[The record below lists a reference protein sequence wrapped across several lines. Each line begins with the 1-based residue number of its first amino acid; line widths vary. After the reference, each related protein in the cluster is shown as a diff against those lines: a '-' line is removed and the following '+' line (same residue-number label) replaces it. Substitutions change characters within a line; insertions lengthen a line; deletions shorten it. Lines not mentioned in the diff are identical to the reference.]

1 MHSAHDFLVNLALV
15 LCTAAIATV
24 IFQRLRQPVVLGYIL
39 AGLLMGPHVPVPL
52 VADHGIVETLAE
64 LGVILL
70 MFALGLE
77 FRLARVAAVAP
88 TGGIVAVI
96 EVSLMA
102 SFGYLVGMAFGWSR
116 LECLFTG
123 AIVSISSTSIIAK
136 AFEEQNVGPRRRD
149 VVFGILIAE
158 DLLAILL
165 MVGLSIL
172 ASGQE
177 LTADQL
183 GVAGLRLAVFLAG
196 AIGLGLLVVPRL
208 FKAIHGLGRPET
220 TTVAAVG
227 LCFAAAL
234 ASQTIG
240 YSAALGAFLGGMLIA
255 ESGHGEEIE
264 HLVRPVRDV
273 FAALFFVS
281 VGMLI
286 DPALVVENL
295 GAVVVLCA
303 LVLVGKVVAVS
314 TGAFLV
320 GNSTRSSIRA
330 GMSLAQIGEF
340 SFILAALGASMGATR
355 DFLYPVA
362 IAVSAVTAFTTPLF
376 VRHAD
381 RVANK
386 VDHKLPARLQ
396 TLTSLYAAWIEELR
410 TAAPSEDRRS
420 RIRASLRLLGVDA
433 FVFAAL
439 IIAHSLF
446 GYDIAAAL
454 EPHVG
459 SLAGWIVTGTAL
471 LVSVPLL
478 VGLVRASSTLGA
490 ALAEPIAARAA
501 RRTVLVTILQ
511 LTVLLLVGLPLVAV
525 TQPFLPPLRGVV
537 VLGTVQ
543 LGLAFLVWR
552 RATEM
557 HTELRSGVAL
567 LFEAVRPADVAA
579 PAPASVA
586 EPASLQLTDA
596 HVAVGQSLIE
606 LNLRSI
612 TGATV
617 IAITRPD
624 GTTDV
629 PTGREALAVGD
640 VVHLAGPSA
649 AVRAARVVLC
659 DGYEPETGEIAREAP
674 HEVIEPAR

>member
-39 AGLLMGPHVPVPL
+39 AGLVVGPHVPVPL
-52 VADHGIVETLAE
+52 VADLGVVETLAE

-77 FRLARVAAVAP
+77 FRLARLAAVAP
-88 TGGIVAVI
+88 TGGIVAII

-102 SFGYLVGMAFGWSR
+102 SFGYLVGSAFGWTQ

-136 AFEEQNVGPRRRD
+136 AFEEQNVSTKRRD
-149 VVFGILIAE
+149 VVFGVLIAE
-158 DLLAILL
+158 DLLAILM

-172 ASGQE
+172 ASGQA
-177 LTADQL
+177 LTAGQL
-183 GVAGLRLAVFLAG
+183 GVASLRLAVFLAG
-196 AIGLGLLVVPRL
+196 AIGLGLLVVPRA
-208 FKAIHGLGRPET
+208 FRAIHELGRPET

-240 YSAALGAFLGGMLIA
+240 YSAALGAFLGGMLVA
-255 ESGHGEEIE
+255 ESGHSPEIE

-286 DPALVVENL
+286 DPALVVANL

-362 IAVSAVTAFTTPLF
+362 IAVSAITAFTTPLF
-376 VRHAD
+376 VRNAD
-381 RVANK
+381 RVANR

-396 TLTSLYAAWIEELR
+396 TLTSLYGAWIEELR
-410 TAAPSEDRRS
+410 TAAPSEGRRS
-420 RIRASLRLLGVDA
+420 RIRGSLQLLLLDA
-433 FVFAAL
+433 LVLAAL
-439 IIAHSLF
+439 IVAHSLF
-446 GYDIAAAL
+446 GYDVASAL

-459 SLAGWIVTGTAL
+459 SVAGWIVTGTAL
-471 LVSVPLL
+471 FVSVPLL
-478 VGLVRASSTLGA
+478 VGLVRASGSLA
-490 ALAEPIAARAA
+490 RVLAEPFASRATA
-501 RRTVLVTILQ
+501 RRMVLVTVLHVA
-511 LTVLLLVGLPLVAV
+511 VLLLVGLPLVAV
-525 TQPFLPPLRGVV
+525 TQPFLPPLRGVL
-537 VLGTVQ
+537 VLATVQ
-543 LGLAFLVWR
+543 LSLAFLVWR
-552 RATEM
+552 RASDM
-557 HTELRSGVAL
+557 QSELRSGVGEL
-567 LFEAVRPADVAA
+567 LFAVRPVDVEA
-579 PAPASVA
+579 PAPTPP
-586 EPASLQLTDA
+586 PASLQLTDGHA
-596 HVAVGQSLIE
+596 AVGHTLIE

-617 IAITRPD
+617 IAITRSD
-624 GTTDV
+624 GRTDV
-629 PTGREALAVGD
+629 PTGREALEVGD

-649 AVRAARVVLC
+649 AVRAARVILA
-659 DGYEPETGEIAREAP
+659 DGYEPETGEVPREL
-674 HEVIEPAR
+674 VEPAS